1 MSKLTIAGLVSWFI
15 GGLLF
20 GFQALKAFMKSGISS
35 SGEMVWKKLALM
47 DVIGKSHF
55 DWIAGMPE
63 GIVHNIS
70 QYIVTMPLYILLF
83 CVGILFF
90 ILNSLVSKL

>member
-20 GFQALKAFMKSGISS
+20 GFQVLKGIV
-35 SGEMVWKKLALM
+35 GTGGDMVWENLILL

-55 DWIAGMPE
+55 DWIAGMPD
-63 GIVHNIS
+63 GIVHNIA
-70 QYIVTMPLYILLF
+70 QYIVTMPLYLLLF
-83 CVGILFF
+83 CIGILFF
-90 ILNSLVSKL
+90 ILNSLMSKL

>member
-20 GFQALKAFMKSGISS
+20 GFQAIESLVRTGGDMD
-35 SGEMVWKKLALM
+35 WKNMILM

-55 DWIAGMPE
+55 DLPYNSAG
-63 GIVHNIS
+63 
-70 QYIVTMPLYILLF
+70 QT
-83 CVGILFF
+83 
-90 ILNSLVSKL
+90 LNPWNCKFKVNFTFYFRELGF

>member
-20 GFQALKAFMKSGISS
+20 GFQAIEALIGSQGNMD
-35 SGEMVWKKLALM
+35 WKNLILM

-63 GIVHNIS
+63 GIVHNIA

-90 ILNSLVSKL
+90 VLNKYVSKL

>member
-1 MSKLTIAGLVSWFI
+1 MSKLTIAGLVSWFT

-20 GFQALKAFMKSGISS
+20 AFQAIGALVRSGGDLDWNNMI
-35 SGEMVWKKLALM
+35 LM

-63 GIVHNIS
+63 GIVHNIFN
-70 QYIVTMPLYILLF
+70 ILLPCRYIYCCF
-83 CVGILFF
+83 VPVFYFLSWVG
-90 ILNSLVSKL
+90 

>member
-20 GFQALKAFMKSGISS
+20 GFQALEAVVRSQGDLA
-35 SGEMVWKKLALM
+35 WKNLTLM
-47 DVIGKSHF
+47 DVTSKDHF

-70 QYIVTMPLYILLF
+70 QYIVTIPLYILLF
-83 CVGILFF
+83 CIGILFF
-90 ILNSLVSKL
+90 ILNAFMSKL

>member
-15 GGLLF
+15 GGLIF
-20 GFQALKAFMKSGISS
+20 GFQVIGGLVS
-35 SGEMVWKKLALM
+35 SGGDIDWKNLILM

-55 DWIAGMPE
+55 DWIAGMSE
-63 GIVHNIS
+63 GIAHNIV

-83 CVGILFF
+83 CVGILFL
-90 ILNSLVSKL
+90 ILGRLTSKL

>member
-15 GGLLF
+15 GGLIF
-20 GFQALKAFMKSGISS
+20 GFQAIGGLVS
-35 SGEMVWKKLALM
+35 SGGDLEWKNLILM

-63 GIVHNIS
+63 GIVHNIA
-70 QYIVTMPLYILLF
+70 QYIVTMPLYLLLF
-83 CVGILFF
+83 CVGILLL
-90 ILNSLVSKL
+90 ILGRLTSKL

>member
-15 GGLLF
+15 SGLLF
-20 GFQALKAFMKSGISS
+20 AFQAIGALVRSGGDLDWNNMI
-35 SGEMVWKKLALM
+35 LM

-63 GIVHNIS
+63 GIVHNIA
-70 QYIVTMPLYILLF
+70 QYIVTMPLYLLLF

-90 ILNSLVSKL
+90 ILNGLVSKI

>member
-20 GFQALKAFMKSGISS
+20 GYQVLQGLVSTGGDMQ
-35 SGEMVWKKLALM
+35 WKNLILT

-55 DWIAGMPE
+55 DWIAGMSD
-63 GIVHNIS
+63 GIFHNFA
-70 QYIVTMPLYILLF
+70 QYIVTMPLYLLLF
-83 CVGILFF
+83 CVGILFL
-90 ILNSLVSKL
+90 ILGRLTSKF

>member
-20 GFQALKAFMKSGISS
+20 GFQVIEALVRSG
-35 SGEMVWKKLALM
+35 GDMAWKNLILM
-47 DVIGKSHF
+47 DVIDKSHF

-63 GIVHNIS
+63 GILHNIA

>member
-20 GFQALKAFMKSGISS
+20 GFQAIESLVRTGGDMD
-35 SGEMVWKKLALM
+35 WKNMILM

-55 DWIAGMPE
+55 DWIAGMSE
-63 GIVHNIS
+63 GIIQNFS

>member
-20 GFQALKAFMKSGISS
+20 GFQVLKGIV
-35 SGEMVWKKLALM
+35 GTGGDMVWENLILL

-55 DWIAGMPE
+55 DWIAGMPD
-63 GIVHNIS
+63 GIVHNIA
-70 QYIVTMPLYILLF
+70 QYIVTMPLYLLLF
-83 CVGILFF
+83 CIGILFL
-90 ILNSLVSKL
+90 ILNSLMSKL

>member
-20 GFQALKAFMKSGISS
+20 GFQAIGALVRSGGDLDWNNMI
-35 SGEMVWKKLALM
+35 LM

>member
-20 GFQALKAFMKSGISS
+20 GFQVLKGIV
-35 SGEMVWKKLALM
+35 GTGGDMVWENLILL

-55 DWIAGMPE
+55 DWIAGMPD
-63 GIVHNIS
+63 GILHTS
-70 QYIVTMPLYILLF
+70 AQYIVNMQLYLLLI
-83 CVGILFF
+83 CVGIL
-90 ILNSLVSKL
+90 ILILSRLTSKL

>member
-1 MSKLTIAGLVSWFI
+1 MTKLTIAGLVSWFI

-20 GFQALKAFMKSGISS
+20 GFQALEALIGSEGN
-35 SGEMVWKKLALM
+35 VAWKNLILM

-63 GIVHNIS
+63 GIVHNIA

>member
-1 MSKLTIAGLVSWFI
+1 MTKLTIAGLVSWFI

-20 GFQALKAFMKSGISS
+20 GFQALEAVVRSQGDLA
-35 SGEMVWKKLALM
+35 WKNLTLM
-47 DVIGKSHF
+47 DVINKNHF

-63 GIVHNIS
+63 GIAHITL

-83 CVGILFF
+83 CIGTLLF
-90 ILNSLVSKL
+90 ILNAFMSKL